1 MPYYSQYEQFLRIH
15 AGFRN
20 MDGNN
25 PIECAHFDQL
35 WEKQTRLEYESAV
48 NQKKL
53 EIQNL
58 TK

>member
-1 MPYYSQYEQFLRIH
+1 MKLK
-15 AGFRN
+15 
-20 MDGNN
+20 DGSN
-25 PIECAHFDQL
+25 PFVCNLFETN
-35 WEKQTRLEYESAV
+35 WEKQTRLEYESQI

>member
-1 MPYYSQYEQFLRIH
+1 LRIH
-15 AGFRN
+15 AGFRQ
-20 MDGNN
+20 MDGKN

-53 EIQNL
+53 EI
-58 TK
+58 